1 LSDILHNDDPVNNC
15 SAIILAAGQ
24 SSRLGIPKQLLHHR
38 GKTLL
43 QHTIDI
49 TKQASVRSIIV
60 VLGANYELLTKE
72 IDLTGIHVVRNN
84 DWHTGIASSI
94 CCGINYALKIDPLS
108 DAAILMVCDQPHI
121 NASLLYDL
129 QNAQKSTGKPIV
141 ASKYGDTI
149 GIPALFHKSLFD
161 RLLKLSG
168 DTGAKKIMQQYPHLL
183 ATVPF
188 PLGSIDIDTL
198 EDYEML
204 GE

>member
-1 LSDILHNDDPVNNC
+1 MSDKPHNDYPVNNC

-24 SSRLGIPKQLLHHR
+24 SNRLGIPKQLLHHH

-43 QHTIDI
+43 QHTIDVAR
-49 TKQASVRSIIV
+49 QAPVQSIIV
-60 VLGANYELLTKE
+60 VLGANYDLLTKE
-72 IDLTGIHVVRNN
+72 IDMTGIHVVRND

-94 CCGINYALKIDPLS
+94 CCGISNLLQIDPLS

-121 NASLLYDL
+121 NASLLHDL
-129 QNAQKSTGKPIV
+129 QNTQKSTEKLIV
-141 ASKYGDTI
+141 ASKYEDTI
-149 GIPALFHKSLFD
+149 GIPALFHKNLFD

-168 DTGAKKIMQQYPHLL
+168 DTGAKKIMQQFPHLL

>member
-1 LSDILHNDDPVNNC
+1 LNDKLHNDHPVNKC

-24 SSRLGIPKQLLHHR
+24 SSRLGIPKQLLHHH

-43 QHTIDI
+43 QHTIDVA
-49 TKQASVRSIIV
+49 KQASLQPIIV
-60 VLGANYELLTKE
+60 VLGANYEQLAKE
-72 IDLTGIHVVRNN
+72 IDMTGIHAVRND

-94 CCGINYALKIDPLS
+94 CCGINNLLEIDPS
-108 DAAILMVCDQPHI
+108 SNAAILMVCDQPHI
-121 NASLLYDL
+121 NASLLHDL
-129 QNAQKSTGKPIV
+129 QNTQKSTGKMIV
-141 ASKYGDTI
+141 ASKYADTN
-149 GIPALFHKSLFD
+149 GIPALFHKNLFD
-161 RLLKLSG
+161 ILLKLSG

-183 ATVPF
+183 TTVPF